1 MHLDR
6 KKLAK
11 TKHELSEAVAERR
24 ERRSKKSNESNN
36 KLDRAFSLI
45 TNFEMLSSYL
55 YKLRLS
61 SNAADPLLV
70 QTEDYASDVASE
82 LVIDKSKKTERVY
95 QNWLKQYRRIWQKHF
110 SLFLMV
116 LALFVGSCLIGWIV
130 ATQYTEYALSMLP
143 QHLKENIIQK
153 NSWFATLNDAPAY
166 YGASIAYN
174 NIRVCINAFVLSA
187 IFGVGGIF
195 ILCYNGI
202 LFGSIMGFCY
212 VNDFHTP
219 LKEFVLAHGPLE
231 LTIIIAS
238 TFCGLLFGRVF
249 FMRPYKHF
257 GVRFKNG
264 GKEALIVLT
273 GILPWLVLAG
283 IVEAFI
289 SPNENIPVYQRAV
302 IGLVIAIA
310 FWAWTFYP
318 QEPEPTE
325 FETAIE

>member
-110 SLFLMV
+110 SLFL
-116 LALFVGSCLIGWIV
+116 
-130 ATQYTEYALSMLP
+130 
-143 QHLKENIIQK
+143 H
-153 NSWFATLNDAPAY
+153 
-166 YGASIAYN
+166 
-174 NIRVCINAFVLSA
+174 
-187 IFGVGGIF
+187 
-195 ILCYNGI
+195 
-202 LFGSIMGFCY
+202 
-212 VNDFHTP
+212 
-219 LKEFVLAHGPLE
+219 
-231 LTIIIAS
+231 
-238 TFCGLLFGRVF
+238 
-249 FMRPYKHF
+249 
-257 GVRFKNG
+257 
-264 GKEALIVLT
+264 
-273 GILPWLVLAG
+273 
-283 IVEAFI
+283 
-289 SPNENIPVYQRAV
+289 
-302 IGLVIAIA
+302 
-310 FWAWTFYP
+310 
-318 QEPEPTE
+318 
-325 FETAIE
+325 